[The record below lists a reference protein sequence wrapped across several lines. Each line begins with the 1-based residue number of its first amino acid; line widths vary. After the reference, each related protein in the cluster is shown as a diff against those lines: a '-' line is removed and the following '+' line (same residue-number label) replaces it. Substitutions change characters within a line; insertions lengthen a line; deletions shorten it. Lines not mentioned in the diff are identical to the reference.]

1 MDHTLIRAGTIVTM
15 DPQRRILRGGGIV
28 VRGSTIEAV
37 LTTEELAALP
47 RFEGTVVDLG
57 SRLAIPGFIQTHVHL
72 CQTLFRGLA
81 EELELLD
88 WLRLRIFP
96 LEAAHTAASMSA
108 SAMAGIAEL
117 IRSGTTTIMDMGSV
131 HHEEAIVRAIEET
144 GLRAFVGK
152 AMMDLNEHYPPLREG
167 TRDAVDST
175 RAQARLWH
183 RTANGRI
190 RYAVA
195 PRFVLSCTEELLQ
208 EAMVITEEFPGV
220 LFHTHASENRHELEA
235 VRARCGT
242 DNINYFGQRGLL
254 RPQTCLAH
262 CVWPTDREKALLAEH
277 RAKVL
282 HCPSS
287 NMKLASGIAPV
298 PEMLTRGI
306 AVSLGADGA
315 PCNNRL
321 DMFQEMRL
329 AALIQKPLHGPAAM
343 PAAAV
348 FEMATRGGAEALG
361 ILDETGSLEAGKQAD
376 IVFLDAGRVWNGAG
390 VAGNDGI
397 YSTLVFT
404 GSAENVRDVMIDGRW
419 VYSRGRH
426 ITLDEEQAVRT
437 AQEELGLLL
446 RRTDVHI

>member
-1 MDHTLIRAGTIVTM
+1 MDRTLIRAGTIVTM
-15 DPQRRILRGGGIV
+15 DPQRRILHGGGIV
-28 VRGSTIEAV
+28 VRGSSIEAV
-37 LTTEELAALP
+37 LATEELYALP
-47 RFEGTVVDLG
+47 RFDGTVVDLG
-57 SRLAIPGFIQTHVHL
+57 SHVAIPGFIQTHVHL

-96 LEAAHTAASMSA
+96 LEAAHSAASMTA

-117 IRSGTTTIMDMGSV
+117 IRSGTTTILDMGSI
-131 HHEEAIVRAIEET
+131 HHEESIVRAIEET

-167 TRDAVDST
+167 TRDSVDST
-175 RAQARLWH
+175 RAQARRWH

-195 PRFVLSCTEELLQ
+195 PRFVLSCTEELLR
-208 EAMVITEEFPGV
+208 EAMVITEELPGV

-242 DNINYFGQRGLL
+242 DNIDYFGQKGLL
-254 RPQTCLAH
+254 RPHTCLAH
-262 CVWPTDREKALLAEH
+262 CVWPTDREMSLLAEH

-298 PEMLTRGI
+298 PAMQARGI

-348 FEMATRGGAEALG
+348 FEMATRGGATALG
-361 ILDETGSLEAGKQAD
+361 ILDETGSLEAGKHAD
-376 IVFLDAGRVWNGAG
+376 IVFLDAERVWNGAG

-397 YSTLVFT
+397 YSAIVHT

-426 ITLDEEQAVRT
+426 TTLDEEHSARA
-437 AQEELGLLL
+437 AQEELRLLL
-446 RRTDVHI
+446 RRTDVSL